1 MNETNSHFKLP
12 YTKGYKNRSA
22 EINEQVV
29 DAAAFRLWYKHR
41 ITLNTGVA
49 FRFAEQRFKIDG
61 TLTQANTA
69 S

>member
-1 MNETNSHFKLP
+1 MNETSSHFKLP

-29 DAAAFRLWYKHR
+29 DAAFRLWYKHR

-49 FRFAEQRFKIDG
+49 FRFQEQRFEIDS
-61 TLTQANTA
+61 TLT
-69 S
+69 